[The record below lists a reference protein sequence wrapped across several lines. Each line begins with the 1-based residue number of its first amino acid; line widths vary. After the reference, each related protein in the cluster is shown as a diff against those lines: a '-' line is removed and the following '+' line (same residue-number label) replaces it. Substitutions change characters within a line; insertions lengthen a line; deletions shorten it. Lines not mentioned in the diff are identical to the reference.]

1 MNKEIPLK
9 LIVETVS
16 NEKGVSEE
24 VLFAAL
30 EAALVSATK
39 KKDGMDIEVRV
50 AIDRKTGLY
59 ETFRVWKV
67 VADPEINHPLENPYS
82 EITLSAAQIDN
93 PDIKVGDTLEKI
105 IESVEFGRIAAQC
118 AKQVIIQKVREAERD
133 KTANEYRARIGEI
146 LISIVKK
153 TTRDCIIVDISSTAE
168 GFIRRDNILPR
179 EAYRPGDRIKACLV
193 GISDDSKG
201 PQLILSRTCNGM
213 LEELFKIEVPEVG
226 EGIIEIKGTAR
237 DAGVR
242 AKIAVKTNDGR
253 MDPVGACVGMRGARV
268 QAVSNELSGERIDI
282 ILWDENP
289 AKFVMN
295 AMAPAEIV
303 SMVVDEETRT
313 MDLAVGEEY
322 LSQAI
327 GRGGQNVKLASE
339 LTKWKL
345 NVLSASDAQEKVES
359 ETEQLVQLFVE
370 KLHVDTE
377 VAELLVEEGFTSLEE
392 VAYVPIQEMLEIDG
406 FDEEIVNDLRG
417 RAKDTLA
424 NQERIEKSVIET
436 VIADDDLL
444 AVAGVDSV
452 LATMLSNKNI
462 KNREELAELAI
473 EELTSITGLSE
484 EQAGKIIMAARAHWF
499 AN

>member
-1 MNKEIPLK
+1 
-9 LIVETVS
+9 
-16 NEKGVSEE
+16 
-24 VLFAAL
+24 
-30 EAALVSATK
+30 
-39 KKDGMDIEVRV
+39 
-50 AIDRKTGLY
+50 
-59 ETFRVWKV
+59 
-67 VADPEINHPLENPYS
+67 
-82 EITLSAAQIDN
+82 
-93 PDIKVGDTLEKI
+93 
-105 IESVEFGRIAAQC
+105 
-118 AKQVIIQKVREAERD
+118 
-133 KTANEYRARIGEI
+133 
-146 LISIVKK
+146 
-153 TTRDCIIVDISSTAE
+153 
-168 GFIRRDNILPR
+168 
-179 EAYRPGDRIKACLV
+179 
-193 GISDDSKG
+193 
-201 PQLILSRTCNGM
+201 
-213 LEELFKIEVPEVG
+213 
-226 EGIIEIKGTAR
+226 
-237 DAGVR
+237 
-242 AKIAVKTNDGR
+242 
-253 MDPVGACVGMRGARV
+253 
-268 QAVSNELSGERIDI
+268 
-282 ILWDENP
+282 
-289 AKFVMN
+289 MN

-417 RAKDTLA
+417 RAKDTLV